1 MMYEVSAKNKEALTR
16 VEKIVENSF
25 DSNSFFQE
33 KLDKTEMV
41 KDLVKLFDKFS
52 NEELEAIEDNDLKK
66 RIDSILV
73 LEAVA
78 GTLNDLTP
86 EQMEMFDAAVEGR

>member
-1 MMYEVSAKNKEALTR
+1 MYEVSAKNKEALTR

>member
-1 MMYEVSAKNKEALTR
+1 MYEVSAKKKEALTR
-16 VEKIVENSF
+16 VEKTVENSF
-25 DSNSFFQE
+25 ESNSFFQE
-33 KLDKTEMV
+33 RLDKTEMV

-52 NEELEAIEDNDLKK
+52 NEELEVIEDDDLKK

-73 LEAVA
+73 VEAVA